1 MKASDLERRVKMS
14 DCPGDRMMANVADS
28 KQQYQPQ
35 WWLYMKAS
43 IRTHTSVWIGLAAIV
58 GWLLSH
64 LPPKKRRIYAHG
76 SDHDATHH
84 SEKITLAPRQN
95 PPKSGRGLL
104 PLALELLGA
113 VAIRLMQRYFKTWR
127 TALIVALK
135 DPERRT
141 SAGPAG
147 KTPPKDFHQQS
158 GCEISSEKVEGEKPY
173 QKGIVALFK
182 NTASEWIQDKCPQL
196 GAALAYFT
204 VFSLAPLVLVLLAV
218 FGLIFGGSD
227 QARQKITEQLQYFV
241 DPSGIKVIQD
251 IATNASRPQ
260 AGIIATTIGVVLALF
275 GASGVFGQLQEALNT
290 IWGVKPKPGGGL
302 MGFIRTRFL
311 SFAMVGGVC
320 FLLLVSLTVETLLR
334 GFSEYLKNVMPGG
347 DIVALALFLLVDLAV
362 VILLFA
368 MIFRY
373 LPDAKIAWREVWV
386 GATLTAVLFALGKFV
401 LGLYLGSGAAGS
413 AYGAA
418 SSLITLLLWIYYATQ
433 ILLFGAEF
441 TQVYAN
447 TYGTRVEPQEH
458 AVKVE
463 ITEKVVS
470 PLHPEGG
477 YKPKSLD

>member
-1 MKASDLERRVKMS
+1 MR
-14 DCPGDRMMANVADS
+14 NITDS
-28 KQQYQPQ
+28 NQEYQPQ
-35 WWLYMKAS
+35 NWRKAS
-43 IRTHTSVWIGLAAIV
+43 IRTRTSVWIGLAAIV

-64 LPPKKRRIYAHG
+64 LPSKKRRTYAHE
-76 SDHDATHH
+76 SVQDVNQH
-84 SEKITLAPRQN
+84 SEKITLASSQKQ
-95 PPKSGRGLL
+95 PKSGGGLL
-104 PLALELLGA
+104 SLAFELLGA
-113 VAIRLMQRYFKTWR
+113 VAIRLMQRYFKAWSST
-127 TALIVALK
+127 LIVALK
-135 DPERRT
+135 DAEPRT
-141 SAGPAG
+141 AGLHG
-147 KTPPKDFHQQS
+147 KTPPKDFHDQS
-158 GCEISSEKVEGEKPY
+158 GFEILPEKVEGEKPY

-251 IATNASRPQ
+251 IATNASKPQ
-260 AGIIATTIGVVLALF
+260 AGIVAITIGVVLALF
-275 GASGVFGQLQEALNT
+275 GASGVFGQLQDALNT

-302 MGFIRTRFL
+302 VGFVRTRFL

-320 FLLLVSLTVETLLR
+320 FLLLVSLTVETLLK
-334 GFSEYLKNVMPGG
+334 GLSEYLKNATPGG
-347 DIVALALFLLVDLAV
+347 DVLALALFLLFDLAV

-373 LPDAKIAWREVWV
+373 LPDAKIAWRDVWV

-418 SSLITLLLWIYYATQ
+418 SSLITLLLWIYYAAQ

-441 TQVYAN
+441 TQVYTN
-447 TYGTRVEPQEH
+447 TYGTRVEPMEH

-470 PLHPEGG
+470 PVHPGGAGGKPEGN
-477 YKPKSLD
+477 D